1 MRALAED
8 LRAQDAVLRHRGVE
22 IWIGAEAT
30 FTDRT
35 SQEPW
40 WLFDAEGGDKEERA
54 VALLAALARRLEASR
69 PEQLPGRHFP
79 GERAPRFCHGIRTQ
93 GGALFT
99 ATPDPAVVEVNM
111 APAPDLATYLA
122 WCEAVHAAAADAGLS
137 AERFRFNGQ
146 ATDSGGGGQVTVGG
160 PSPEAS
166 PFFRH
171 PQLLPR
177 LVRWLANHPSLSYLF
192 APDCVGS
199 ASQGPRPDEG
209 ARERLEELSVALDR
223 LERRGEHLAP
233 AELWESLAPLL
244 VDASGNSHRAEVNVE
259 KLWNP
264 FIAGRGKLGLVELR
278 SLRMQ
283 PTAARQAAVAALFR
297 AVVAR
302 VATVPYDEPLAD
314 WGAALHDQ
322 FALPHFLAEDLG
334 AVLADLADRGLGLG
348 ATARALVADPPAP
361 LAQVPLDGATLTV
374 TPAIEF
380 WPLLGDVASQ
390 EHSGARLV
398 DASTAR
404 LQVAVTHAPGA
415 APGRLCAAGWEVPL
429 HPVDGGRR
437 HLAVVRWRAFAPR
450 PGLHP
455 GLPALDPLVLHW
467 ERDGKRLAVE
477 LHGWI
482 PGGGA
487 YPGLPADA
495 ADAASRRLE
504 RVRIVEPPRLA
515 PRAAPA
521 PAGYTLDLRRMDG
534 LRPPRAEGGAP

>member
-1 MRALAED
+1 MPVLAEE

-22 IWIGAEAT
+22 IWVGAEPT

-40 WLFDAEGGDKEERA
+40 WLFAAEGGDKEARA
-54 VALLAALARRLEASR
+54 LTLLAALARGLEAGP
-69 PEQLPGRHFP
+69 PERLAGRQFP
-79 GERAPRFCHGIRTQ
+79 GEAAPRFCHGVLA

-99 ATPDPAVVEVNM
+99 AMPDPAVVEVNM

-122 WCEAVHAAAADAGLS
+122 WSEAVHAAAAEAGLS
-137 AERFRFNGQ
+137 AERWRFNGQ
-146 ATDSGGGGQVTVGG
+146 ATDSGGGGQVTLGG
-160 PSPEAS
+160 PTPEAS

-177 LVRWLANHPSLSYLF
+177 LVRWLANHPSLSYAF
-192 APDCVGS
+192 APECIGS

-209 ARERLEELSVALDR
+209 ARERFEELVVALDR
-223 LERRGEHLAP
+223 LERRGEHLGP

-264 FIAGRGKLGLVELR
+264 FLAGRGKLGLVELR
-278 SLRMQ
+278 ALRMQ
-283 PTAARQAAVAALFR
+283 PSAARQAAVAALFR
-297 AVVAR
+297 ALAAR
-302 VATVPYDEPLAD
+302 LATVPYDDPLAD

-322 FALPHFLAEDLG
+322 FALPHFLAEDL
-334 AVLADLADRGLGLG
+334 AEVLSELEGRGLGLG
-348 ATARALVADPPAP
+348 PAARALLAEGPAP
-361 LAQVPLDGATLTV
+361 LAQVALDGATLTV
-374 TPAIEF
+374 TRAIEF
-380 WPLLGDVASQ
+380 WPLVGDVASQ
-390 EHSGARLV
+390 EQSGARLV

-404 LQVAVTHAPGA
+404 VQVAVTHAPGA
-415 APGRLCAAGWEVPL
+415 FPGRVAAAGWELPL
-429 HPVDGGRR
+429 HAVDGGRK
-437 HLAVVRWRAFAPR
+437 HLAGVRWRAFAPR

-467 ERDGKRLAVE
+467 ERDGKRIGIE

-487 YPGLPADA
+487 YPGLPSDA
-495 ADAASRRLE
+495 AEAGRRRRE
-504 RVRIVEPPRLA
+504 RVRLVEPPRLT
-515 PRAAPA
+515 PRTPPA
-521 PAGYTLDLRRMDG
+521 PPGYTLDLRRLDALRATRPDG
-534 LRPPRAEGGAP
+534 GLP

>member
-22 IWIGAEAT
+22 IWVGAEAT

-54 VALLAALARRLEASR
+54 VALLAALARRLEAPP
-69 PEQLPGRHFP
+69 PERLPGRHFP
-79 GERAPRFCHGIRTQ
+79 GEPAPRFCHGIRAP

-99 ATPDPAVVEVNM
+99 TTPDPAVVEVNL

-122 WCEAVHAAAADAGLS
+122 WCEAVHAAAAETGLS
-137 AERFRFNGQ
+137 PERFRFNGQ
-146 ATDSGGGGQVTVGG
+146 ATDSGGGGQVTLGG

-192 APDCVGS
+192 APECVGS

-209 ARERLEELSVALDR
+209 ARERFEELSVALER
-223 LERRGEHLAP
+223 LERRGEHLPP
-233 AELWESLAPLL
+233 AELWEALAPLL

-264 FIAGRGKLGLVELR
+264 FLQGRGRLGLVELR
-278 SLRMQ
+278 ALRMQ
-283 PTAARQAAVAALFR
+283 TTPARQAAVAALFR
-297 AVVAR
+297 AVAAR
-302 VATVPYDEPLAD
+302 LATVPYDEGLAD
-314 WGAALHDQ
+314 WGASLHDQ
-322 FALPHFLAEDLG
+322 FALPHFLAEDLA

-348 ATARALVADPPAP
+348 AAARALVAEPAP
-361 LAQVPLDGATLTV
+361 VTAQVSLDGATLTV
-374 TPAIEF
+374 TPALEF

-390 EHSGARLV
+390 ERSGARLV

-404 LQVAVTHAPGA
+404 VQVAVAHAPGA
-415 APGRLCAAGWEVPL
+415 APGRVCAAGWELPL

-437 HLAVVRWRAFAPR
+437 HLAGVRWRAFAPR

-467 ERDGKRLAVE
+467 ERGGKRLAIE

-482 PGGGA
+482 PGGGV

-495 ADAASRRLE
+495 GEAARRRGE
-504 RVRIVEPPRLA
+504 RVRVVDAGRIA
-515 PRAAPA
+515 PRPAPA
-521 PAGYTLDLRRMDG
+521 PTGYTLDLRRLDG
-534 LRPPRAEGGAP
+534 LRPPRADGGPP